1 MLPMPSQ
8 FLPAG
13 KSACISRRASVVVC
27 GSRITLVL
35 VTNQCDL
42 GTVCGSH
49 NQGSSQILRHCRGAL
64 PELVVPVSELIE
76 GEIDDQA

>member
-35 VTNQCDL
+35 VANQCQL

-49 NQGSSQILRHCRGAL
+49 YQGSSLLLRHFREAL
-64 PELVVPVSELIE
+64 PELVVPVLELIG
-76 GEIDDQA
+76 GELDDQA